1 MMRKIDY
8 HNEMEKIC
16 SFLKSYLASSGFNK
30 YILGIS
36 GGIDSA
42 LSAALAVRAIGKEN
56 VIGILMPYKHSN
68 PQSLKDG
75 LTLCHSLDISHEVV
89 DISSIVDA
97 YFDTRESEAD
107 PLRRG
112 NWMARTRMCVLFDL
126 SAKYRALVVG
136 TSNQSELM
144 TGYFTQ
150 YGDSACAIEPIGQ
163 LYKTEVW
170 AMARLLDIPRV
181 IIEKTPSADLW
192 QDQSDEGEMGIKYHD
207 LDEILYAITNMDDTS
222 GFDQDKLKTVY
233 KLIARSQFKR
243 VSPPLP
249 ELPCSL

>member
-1 MMRKIDY
+1 MRKIDY
-8 HNEMEKIC
+8 HIEIEKIC
-16 SFLKSYLASSGFNK
+16 SFMKSYLAASGFNK
-30 YILGIS
+30 YILGVS

-42 LSAALAVRAIGKEN
+42 LSAALAAQAIGKEN
-56 VIGILMPYKHSN
+56 VIGVLMPYKHSN
-68 PQSLKDG
+68 PQSLADG
-75 LTLCHSLDISHEVV
+75 LTLCQSLGIRHEVV
-89 DISSIVDA
+89 EITGIVDA
-97 YFDTRESEAD
+97 YFDARESDAD

-112 NWMARTRMCVLFDL
+112 NWMARARMCVLFDL
-126 SAKYRALVVG
+126 SAKHRALVVG

-170 AMARLLDIPRV
+170 EMARVLGIPEV
-181 IIEKTPSADLW
+181 IIAKTPSADLW
-192 QDQSDEGEMGIKYHD
+192 QDQSDEGEMGIRYHD
-207 LDEILYAITNMDDTS
+207 LDEILYAISNMDDTWV
-222 GFDQDKLKTVY
+222 FDPDKLKTVY

-249 ELPCSL
+249 EQPCSI